1 MLSRHLEVSLRLAMT
16 LARQKS
22 HEYLTVEHL
31 LLALLEN
38 NHAATTLKAC
48 GGDISTLRAEL
59 EAYINKHTPTLDEDV
74 EQSPQPTQSF
84 DRILQRA
91 IFHVQ
96 SIGGGR
102 LVEGSDILVSMFS
115 EHDTY
120 AVYLL
125 KKQGV
130 SRLELTQYL
139 SHGQD
144 KADDGEAKSGISS
157 DSRSEKTSKDPLVDF
172 ATNLNKRAAEGKT
185 DPLIGRASE
194 IERTAQVLCRRRKN
208 NPLLVGD
215 PGVGKTSI
223 AEGLAWLIINEK
235 APKPLNGCV
244 IYSLDIGSLI
254 AGTKYRGDFE
264 KRMKSLLDALRKKPN
279 AILFIDEIHMIIGA
293 GSSMSSNM
301 DVSNL
306 IKPALANGELRCI
319 GSTTFSEYRQ
329 VFEKDHAL
337 SRRFQ
342 KIDVK
347 EPSIEDSIDIL
358 RGLKPRY
365 EEFHNVSYTDAALV
379 SAVKLSAKHVHE
391 RFLPDKAIDVIDEAG
406 AYKRLGITPE
416 IADTEAE
423 DALLTTLEEET
434 SSSKAKSFE
443 FAELSQDSDSA
454 ESGPKSMHQAA
465 DDVDDSTNDDT
476 STSDKVDVSKSDT
489 SHNSAEA
496 HKSVTVIDVEDIE
509 AIVAKLARIP
519 PKSVSND
526 DKSLLEHLDRDLKR
540 LVFGQDEAIDTLS
553 DAIKLS
559 RAGLKSPDKPIGS
572 FMFAGPT
579 GVGKTEVSRQLA
591 NLLGVELVRFDM
603 SEYMEAHTA
612 SRLIGAPPGYV
623 GFDQGGLLTEKI
635 NQFPHCVLLLDE
647 IEKAHPDVFNLLLQ
661 VMDHGTLTDN
671 NGRVS
676 SFKQVILIMTTNV
689 GADSMSRASMGF
701 THQDHSKDN
710 SEALKRVFTPEF
722 RNRLDAIIQFNPLD
736 PSIVVSVVDKFL
748 VELQAQLDDKQVML
762 EIDDE
767 VRDYLAAKGYDRLM
781 GARPMQRLIQDEI
794 KKPLASMILFGDLAD
809 GGTVHV
815 TLQTT
820 EDESEQ
826 GSSTIS
832 TDKADD
838 NQPKAM
844 DKATV
849 NNREILLTVVE
860 THGSRNGDH
869 SQSMPS

>member
-1 MLSRHLEVSLRLAMT
+1 MLSLELQSTLRLVVT
-16 LARQKS
+16 LAKQRA

-38 NHAATTLKAC
+38 ENAVEALVAC
-48 GGDISTLRAEL
+48 AVNVDQLGKDLTQ
-59 EAYINKHTPTLDEDV
+59 YIDEHTPTVDINEDY
-74 EQSPQPTQSF
+74 SPQPTRSF

-96 SIGGGR
+96 SVASSR
-102 LVEGSDILVSMFS
+102 LVEGSDLLVSMFS

-130 SRLELTQYL
+130 TRLELTQYL

-144 KADDGEAKSGISS
+144 KKVRDKLTSVETEETGEKAN
-157 DSRSEKTSKDPLVDF
+157 KDPLTEFTV
-172 ATNLNKRAAEGKT
+172 NLNQKASTGGT
-185 DPLIGRASE
+185 DPLIGRQAE
-194 IERTAQVLCRRRKN
+194 IERTAQILCRRRKN

-223 AEGLAWLIINEK
+223 AEGLAWLIVNDK
-235 APKPLNGCV
+235 APKPLSGCV
-244 IYSLDIGSLI
+244 VYSLDIGALI

-264 KRMKSLLDALRKKPN
+264 KRMKALLDALKAKPN

-306 IKPALANGELRCI
+306 IKPALASGELRCI
-319 GSTTFSEYRQ
+319 GSTTFTEYRQ

-342 KIDVK
+342 KIDVN
-347 EPSIEDSIDIL
+347 EPSIDETIDIL
-358 RGLKPRY
+358 RGLKKQY
-365 EEFHNVSYTDAALV
+365 EKFHNVSYTDQALQ
-379 SAVKLSAKHVHE
+379 SAVHLAVKHIHE

-406 AYKRLGITPE
+406 AFVRLQKQAENQVESTVDSNQSTDNVANDKLSNQPVV
-416 IADTEAE
+416 DE
-423 DALLTTLEEET
+423 DALVDDLDA
-434 SSSKAKSFE
+434 S
-443 FAELSQDSDSA
+443 
-454 ESGPKSMHQAA
+454 HAA
-465 DDVDDSTNDDT
+465 DGVVEPEAMLSEADN
-476 STSDKVDVSKSDT
+476 KVIDAAQQNGEV
-489 SHNSAEA
+489 
-496 HKSVTVIDVEDIE
+496 VIDVPQIE
-509 AIVAKLARIP
+509 YIISKIARIP
-519 PKSVSND
+519 PKSVSTD
-526 DKSLLEHLDRDLKR
+526 DKSVLQNLESNLKH
-540 LVFGQDEAIDTLS
+540 LVFGQDEAIKNLA

-559 RAGLKSPDKPIGS
+559 RAGLKPDDKPIGS

-591 NLLGVELVRFDM
+591 NLLGIELVRFDM

-661 VMDHGTLTDN
+661 VMDHGSLTDN
-671 NGRVS
+671 NGRTS

-689 GADSMSRASMGF
+689 GADSISRNSMGF
-701 THQDHSKDN
+701 TKQDHSRDN
-710 SEALKRVFTPEF
+710 SEAMKRMFTPEF

-736 PSIVVSVVDKFL
+736 QNVIVSVVDKFL
-748 VELQAQLDDKQVML
+748 VELQAQLDDKKVVL

-767 VRDYLAAKGYDRLM
+767 VRNYLAEKGYDRLM
-781 GARPMQRLIQDEI
+781 GARPMNRLIQDEI
-794 KKPLASMILFGDLAD
+794 KKPLAEQILFGDLVN
-809 GGTVHV
+809 GGTVSIRMNADKTAIELV
-815 TLQTT
+815 PI
-820 EDESEQ
+820 DEKQ
-826 GSSTIS
+826 I
-832 TDKADD
+832 D
-838 NQPKAM
+838 N
-844 DKATV
+844 V
-849 NNREILLTVVE
+849 
-860 THGSRNGDH
+860 
-869 SQSMPS
+869 

>member
-1 MLSRHLEVSLRLAMT
+1 MLSLELQSTLRLVVT
-16 LARQKS
+16 LAKQRA

-38 NHAATTLKAC
+38 ENAVEALVAC
-48 GGDISTLRAEL
+48 AVNVDQLGKDLTQ
-59 EAYINKHTPTLDEDV
+59 YIDEHTPTVDINEDY
-74 EQSPQPTQSF
+74 SPQPTRSF

-96 SIGGGR
+96 SVASSR
-102 LVEGSDILVSMFS
+102 LVEGSDLLVSMFS

-130 SRLELTQYL
+130 TRLELTQYL

-144 KADDGEAKSGISS
+144 KKVRDKLTSVETEETGEKS
-157 DSRSEKTSKDPLVDF
+157 SKDPLTEF
-172 ATNLNKRAAEGKT
+172 TINLNQKASTGGT
-185 DPLIGRASE
+185 DPLIGRQAE
-194 IERTAQVLCRRRKN
+194 IERTAQILCRRRKN

-223 AEGLAWLIINEK
+223 AEGLAWLIVNDK
-235 APKPLNGCV
+235 APKPLSGCV
-244 IYSLDIGSLI
+244 VYSLDIGALI

-264 KRMKSLLDALRKKPN
+264 KRMKALLDALKAKPN

-306 IKPALANGELRCI
+306 IKPALASGELRCI
-319 GSTTFSEYRQ
+319 GSTTFTEYRQ

-342 KIDVK
+342 KIDVN
-347 EPSIEDSIDIL
+347 EPSIDETIDIL
-358 RGLKPRY
+358 RGLKKQY
-365 EEFHNVSYTDAALV
+365 EKFHNVSYTDQALQ
-379 SAVKLSAKHVHE
+379 SAVNLAVKHIHE

-406 AYKRLGITPE
+406 AFVRLQKQAENHVESGVGNNQSVDAVANDKLSNQPVV
-416 IADTEAE
+416 DE
-423 DALLTTLEEET
+423 DALVDDLDV
-434 SSSKAKSFE
+434 S
-443 FAELSQDSDSA
+443 
-454 ESGPKSMHQAA
+454 HAA
-465 DDVDDSTNDDT
+465 DGV
-476 STSDKVDVSKSDT
+476 VEP
-489 SHNSAEA
+489 EA
-496 HKSVTVIDVEDIE
+496 MLSEADNQVIDAAQQDGEVVIDVPQIE
-509 AIVAKLARIP
+509 YIISKIARIP
-519 PKSVSND
+519 PKSVSTD
-526 DKSLLEHLDRDLKR
+526 DKSVLQNLESNLKH
-540 LVFGQDEAIDTLS
+540 LVFGQDEAIKNLA

-559 RAGLKSPDKPIGS
+559 RAGLKPDDKPIGS

-591 NLLGVELVRFDM
+591 NLLGIELVRFDM

-661 VMDHGTLTDN
+661 VMDHGSLTDN
-671 NGRVS
+671 NGRTS

-689 GADSMSRASMGF
+689 GADSISRNSMGF
-701 THQDHSKDN
+701 TKQDHSRDN
-710 SEALKRVFTPEF
+710 SEAMKRMFTPEF

-736 PSIVVSVVDKFL
+736 QNVIVSVVDKFL
-748 VELQAQLDDKQVML
+748 VELQAQLDDKKVVL

-767 VRDYLAAKGYDRLM
+767 VRNYLAEKGYDRLM
-781 GARPMQRLIQDEI
+781 GARPMNRLIQDEI
-794 KKPLASMILFGDLAD
+794 KKPLAEQILFGDLVN
-809 GGTVHV
+809 GGTVSIRMNADKTAIELV
-815 TLQTT
+815 PI
-820 EDESEQ
+820 DEKQ
-826 GSSTIS
+826 V
-832 TDKADD
+832 D
-838 NQPKAM
+838 N
-844 DKATV
+844 V
-849 NNREILLTVVE
+849 
-860 THGSRNGDH
+860 
-869 SQSMPS
+869 

>member
-38 NHAATTLKAC
+38 TNAANTLTAC
-48 GGDISTLRAEL
+48 NANVSTLRSEL
-59 EAYINKHTPTLDEDV
+59 EAYINKHTPTVDAET

-125 KKQGV
+125 KKQGI

-144 KADDGEAKSGISS
+144 KDEPSEPRASMTGERRSA
-157 DSRSEKTSKDPLVDF
+157 SEKTSKDPLVEF
-172 ATNLNKRAAEGKT
+172 ATNLNQRAAEGKT
-185 DPLIGRASE
+185 DPLIGRGPE
-194 IERTAQVLCRRRKN
+194 IERAAQVLCRRRKN
-208 NPLLVGD
+208 NPLLVGE

-223 AEGLAWLIINEK
+223 AEGLAWLIINDK

-264 KRMKSLLDALRKKPN
+264 KRMKSLLDALKKKPN

-319 GSTTFSEYRQ
+319 GSTTFTEYRQ

-347 EPSIEDSIDIL
+347 EPSVDDTIDIL

-365 EEFHNVSYTDAALV
+365 EEFHNVEYTDEALV
-379 SAVKLSAKHVHE
+379 TAVQLSAKHIHE

-406 AYKRLGITPE
+406 AYKRLGIVADLDDIDAE
-416 IADTEAE
+416 ESFIADLEQDF
-423 DALLTTLEEET
+423 DAQIDADEEG
-434 SSSKAKSFE
+434 FE
-443 FAELSQDSDSA
+443 
-454 ESGPKSMHQAA
+454 G
-465 DDVDDSTNDDT
+465 VDDDSIDETGTVNEMQDEANAAKANDRAKADG
-476 STSDKVDVSKSDT
+476 SK
-489 SHNSAEA
+489 
-496 HKSVTVIDVEDIE
+496 KSKGKRAPIKIDVADIE

-519 PKSVSND
+519 PKSVSSD
-526 DKSLLEHLDRDLKR
+526 DKSILQHLDRDLKH
-540 LVFGQDEAIDTLS
+540 LVFGQDEAIETLA

-559 RAGLKSPDKPIGS
+559 RAGLKAPDKPIGS

-623 GFDQGGLLTEKI
+623 GYDQGGLLTEKI
-635 NQFPHCVLLLDE
+635 NQHPHCVLLLDE

-671 NGRVS
+671 NGRVAI
-676 SFKQVILIMTTNV
+676 FKQVIVIMTTNV
-689 GADSMSRASMGF
+689 GADSISRSSMGF
-701 THQDHSKDN
+701 TQQDHSRDN
-710 SEALKRVFTPEF
+710 TEALKRVFTPEF

-736 PSIVVSVVDKFL
+736 TSVVVSVVDKFL
-748 VELQAQLDDKQVML
+748 VELQVQLDDKQVTL

-767 VRDYLAAKGYDRLM
+767 VRDYLADKGYDRLM

-794 KKPLASMILFGDLAD
+794 KKPLASMILFGDLVNGGVVHLTLEPEDAKDQD
-809 GGTVHV
+809 GNAVKLEKGS
-815 TLQTT
+815 
-820 EDESEQ
+820 DK
-826 GSSTIS
+826 GSSDSRI
-832 TDKADD
+832 
-838 NQPKAM
+838 
-844 DKATV
+844 
-849 NNREILLTVVE
+849 ILTVVE
-860 THGSRNGDH
+860 THEPHPDSE
-869 SQSMPS
+869 SLAS

>member
-38 NHAATTLKAC
+38 THAANTLTAC
-48 GGDISTLRAEL
+48 NANVSSLRTEL
-59 EAYINKHTPTLDEDV
+59 EAYINKHTPTVDV
-74 EQSPQPTQSF
+74 DLEQSPQPTQSF

-125 KKQGV
+125 KKQGI

-144 KADDGEAKSGISS
+144 KDEPAE
-157 DSRSEKTSKDPLVDF
+157 SRSTMTGDRRSPSEKTSKDPLVEF
-172 ATNLNKRAAEGKT
+172 ATNLNQRAAEGKT

-208 NPLLVGD
+208 NPLLVGE

-223 AEGLAWLIINEK
+223 AEGLAWLIINDK

-264 KRMKSLLDALRKKPN
+264 KRMKSLLDALKKKPN
-279 AILFIDEIHMIIGA
+279 AILFIDEVHMIIGA

-319 GSTTFSEYRQ
+319 GSTTFTEYRQ

-347 EPSIEDSIDIL
+347 EPSVADSIDIL

-365 EEFHNVSYTDAALV
+365 EEFHNVEYTDEALV
-379 SAVKLSAKHVHE
+379 SAVELSSKHIHE

-406 AYKRLGITPE
+406 AYKRLGVIPDADDIAAE
-416 IADTEAE
+416 ESFIADLEQE
-423 DALLTTLEEET
+423 MDDINYDDDSEMGIDADTDNEMSEQVALAKSNDKSKSAKQATDFDFAG
-434 SSSKAKSFE
+434 SDKAKK
-443 FAELSQDSDSA
+443 A
-454 ESGPKSMHQAA
+454 PIK
-465 DDVDDSTNDDT
+465 
-476 STSDKVDVSKSDT
+476 
-489 SHNSAEA
+489 
-496 HKSVTVIDVEDIE
+496 IDVADIE

-519 PKSVSND
+519 PKSVSTN
-526 DKSLLEHLDRDLKR
+526 DKSILEHLDRDLKH
-540 LVFGQDEAIDTLS
+540 LVFGQNEAIENLA

-559 RAGLKSPDKPIGS
+559 RAGLKAPDKPIGS

-591 NLLGVELVRFDM
+591 NLLGVELIRFDM

-635 NQFPHCVLLLDE
+635 NQHPHCVLLLDE

-671 NGRVS
+671 NGRVAI
-676 SFKQVILIMTTNV
+676 FKQVIIIMTTNV
-689 GADSMSRASMGF
+689 GADSISRSSMGF
-701 THQDHSKDN
+701 TEQDHSRDN
-710 SEALKRVFTPEF
+710 TESLKRVFTPEF
-722 RNRLDAIIQFNPLD
+722 RNRLDAIIQFNALD
-736 PSIVVSVVDKFL
+736 PSVVTSVVDKFL
-748 VELQAQLDDKQVML
+748 VELQVQLDDKQVTL

-767 VRDYLAAKGYDRLM
+767 VRDYLAHKGYDRLM

-794 KKPLASMILFGDLAD
+794 KKPLASMILFGDLVNGGVVHLTLEPEENETQDDAVKLSKTVEKGSAD
-809 GGTVHV
+809 
-815 TLQTT
+815 
-820 EDESEQ
+820 SR
-826 GSSTIS
+826 I
-832 TDKADD
+832 
-838 NQPKAM
+838 
-844 DKATV
+844 
-849 NNREILLTVVE
+849 ILTVVE
-860 THGSRNGDH
+860 THEPRSD
-869 SQSMPS
+869 SESVAS

>member
-1 MLSRHLEVSLRLAMT
+1 MLSLELQSTLRLVVT
-16 LARQKS
+16 LAKQRA

-38 NHAATTLKAC
+38 ENAVEALVAC
-48 GGDISTLRAEL
+48 AVNVDQLGKDLTQ
-59 EAYINKHTPTLDEDV
+59 YIDEHTPTVDINEDY
-74 EQSPQPTQSF
+74 SPQPTRSF

-96 SIGGGR
+96 SVASSR
-102 LVEGSDILVSMFS
+102 LVEGSDLLVSMFS

-130 SRLELTQYL
+130 TRLELTQYL

-144 KADDGEAKSGISS
+144 KKVRDKLTSVETEETGEKAN
-157 DSRSEKTSKDPLVDF
+157 KDPLTEF
-172 ATNLNKRAAEGKT
+172 TINLNQKASTGGT
-185 DPLIGRASE
+185 DPLIGRQAE
-194 IERTAQVLCRRRKN
+194 IERTAQILCRRRKN

-223 AEGLAWLIINEK
+223 AEGLAWLIVNDK
-235 APKPLNGCV
+235 APKPLSGCV
-244 IYSLDIGSLI
+244 VYSLDIGALI

-264 KRMKSLLDALRKKPN
+264 KRMKALLDALKAKPN

-306 IKPALANGELRCI
+306 IKPALASGELRCI
-319 GSTTFSEYRQ
+319 GSTTFTEYRQ

-342 KIDVK
+342 KVDVN
-347 EPSIEDSIDIL
+347 EPSIDETIDIL
-358 RGLKPRY
+358 RGLKKQY
-365 EEFHNVSYTDAALV
+365 EKFHNVSYTDQALQ
-379 SAVKLSAKHVHE
+379 SAVHLAVKHIHE

-406 AYKRLGITPE
+406 AFVRLQKQAENQVESSVDSNQSTDNVANDKLSNQPVV
-416 IADTEAE
+416 DE
-423 DALLTTLEEET
+423 DALVDDLDV
-434 SSSKAKSFE
+434 S
-443 FAELSQDSDSA
+443 
-454 ESGPKSMHQAA
+454 HAA
-465 DDVDDSTNDDT
+465 DGVVEPEAMLSEADN
-476 STSDKVDVSKSDT
+476 KVIDAAQQNGEV
-489 SHNSAEA
+489 
-496 HKSVTVIDVEDIE
+496 VIDVPQIE
-509 AIVAKLARIP
+509 YIISKIARIP
-519 PKSVSND
+519 PKSVSTD
-526 DKSLLEHLDRDLKR
+526 DKSVLQNLESNLKH
-540 LVFGQDEAIDTLS
+540 LVFGQDEAIKNLA

-559 RAGLKSPDKPIGS
+559 RAGLKPDDKPIGS

-591 NLLGVELVRFDM
+591 NLLGIELVRFDM

-661 VMDHGTLTDN
+661 VMDHGSLTDN
-671 NGRVS
+671 NGRTS

-689 GADSMSRASMGF
+689 GADSISRNSMGF
-701 THQDHSKDN
+701 TKQDHSRDN
-710 SEALKRVFTPEF
+710 SEAMKRMFTPEF

-736 PSIVVSVVDKFL
+736 QNVIVSVVDKFL
-748 VELQAQLDDKQVML
+748 VELQAQLDDKKVVL

-767 VRDYLAAKGYDRLM
+767 VRNYLAEKGYDRLM
-781 GARPMQRLIQDEI
+781 GARPMNRLIQDEI
-794 KKPLASMILFGDLAD
+794 KKPLAEQILFGDLVN
-809 GGTVHV
+809 GGTVSIRMNADKTAIELV
-815 TLQTT
+815 PI
-820 EDESEQ
+820 DEKQ
-826 GSSTIS
+826 V
-832 TDKADD
+832 D
-838 NQPKAM
+838 N
-844 DKATV
+844 V
-849 NNREILLTVVE
+849 
-860 THGSRNGDH
+860 
-869 SQSMPS
+869 

>member
-1 MLSRHLEVSLRLAMT
+1 MLSLELQSTLRLVVT
-16 LARQKS
+16 LAKQRA

-38 NHAATTLKAC
+38 ENAVEALVAC
-48 GGDISTLRAEL
+48 AVNVDQLGKDLTQ
-59 EAYINKHTPTLDEDV
+59 YIDEHTPTVDINEDY
-74 EQSPQPTQSF
+74 SPQPTRSF

-96 SIGGGR
+96 SVASSR
-102 LVEGSDILVSMFS
+102 LVEGSDLLVSMFS

-130 SRLELTQYL
+130 TRLELTQYL

-144 KADDGEAKSGISS
+144 KKVRDKLTSVETEETGEKAN
-157 DSRSEKTSKDPLVDF
+157 KDPLTEF
-172 ATNLNKRAAEGKT
+172 TINLNQKASTGGT
-185 DPLIGRASE
+185 DPLIGRQAE
-194 IERTAQVLCRRRKN
+194 IERTAQILCRRRKN

-223 AEGLAWLIINEK
+223 AEGLAWLIVNDK
-235 APKPLNGCV
+235 APKPLSGCV
-244 IYSLDIGSLI
+244 VYSLDIGALI

-264 KRMKSLLDALRKKPN
+264 KRMKALLDALKAKPN

-306 IKPALANGELRCI
+306 IKPALASGELRCI
-319 GSTTFSEYRQ
+319 GSTTFTEYRQ

-342 KIDVK
+342 KIDVN
-347 EPSIEDSIDIL
+347 EPSIDETIDIL
-358 RGLKPRY
+358 RGLKKQY
-365 EEFHNVSYTDAALV
+365 EKFHNVSYTDQALQ
-379 SAVKLSAKHVHE
+379 SAVNLAVKHIHE

-406 AYKRLGITPE
+406 AFVRLQKQAENQVESGVDSNQST
-416 IADTEAE
+416 DTVANDKLSNQPVVDE
-423 DALLTTLEEET
+423 DALVDDLDV
-434 SSSKAKSFE
+434 S
-443 FAELSQDSDSA
+443 
-454 ESGPKSMHQAA
+454 HAA
-465 DDVDDSTNDDT
+465 DGV
-476 STSDKVDVSKSDT
+476 VEP
-489 SHNSAEA
+489 EA
-496 HKSVTVIDVEDIE
+496 MLSEADNQVIDAAQQDGEVVIDVPQIE
-509 AIVAKLARIP
+509 YIISKIARIP
-519 PKSVSND
+519 PKSVSTD
-526 DKSLLEHLDRDLKR
+526 DKSVLQNLESNLKH
-540 LVFGQDEAIDTLS
+540 LVFGQDEAIKNLA

-559 RAGLKSPDKPIGS
+559 RAGLKPDDKPIGS

-591 NLLGVELVRFDM
+591 NLLGIELVRFDM

-661 VMDHGTLTDN
+661 VMDHGSLTDN
-671 NGRVS
+671 NGRTS

-689 GADSMSRASMGF
+689 GADSISRNSMGF
-701 THQDHSKDN
+701 TKQDHSRDN
-710 SEALKRVFTPEF
+710 SEAMKRMFTPEF

-736 PSIVVSVVDKFL
+736 QNVIVSVVDKFL
-748 VELQAQLDDKQVML
+748 VELQAQLDDKKVVL

-767 VRDYLAAKGYDRLM
+767 VRNYLAEKGYDRLM
-781 GARPMQRLIQDEI
+781 GARPMNRLIQDEI
-794 KKPLASMILFGDLAD
+794 KKPLAEQILFGDLVN
-809 GGTVHV
+809 GGTVSIRMNADKTAIELV
-815 TLQTT
+815 PI
-820 EDESEQ
+820 DEKQ
-826 GSSTIS
+826 V
-832 TDKADD
+832 D
-838 NQPKAM
+838 N
-844 DKATV
+844 V
-849 NNREILLTVVE
+849 
-860 THGSRNGDH
+860 
-869 SQSMPS
+869 

>member
-1 MLSRHLEVSLRLAMT
+1 MLSLELQSTLRLVVT
-16 LARQKS
+16 LAKQRA

-38 NHAATTLKAC
+38 ENAVEALVAC
-48 GGDISTLRAEL
+48 AVNVDQLGKDLTQ
-59 EAYINKHTPTLDEDV
+59 YIDEHTPTVDINEDY
-74 EQSPQPTQSF
+74 SPQPTRSF

-96 SIGGGR
+96 SVASSR
-102 LVEGSDILVSMFS
+102 LVEGSDLLVSMFS

-130 SRLELTQYL
+130 TRLELTQYL

-144 KADDGEAKSGISS
+144 KKVRDKLTSVETEETGEKAN
-157 DSRSEKTSKDPLVDF
+157 KDPLTEF
-172 ATNLNKRAAEGKT
+172 TINLNQKASTGGT
-185 DPLIGRASE
+185 DPLIGRQAE
-194 IERTAQVLCRRRKN
+194 IERTAQILCRRRKN

-223 AEGLAWLIINEK
+223 AEGLAWLIVNDK
-235 APKPLNGCV
+235 APKPLSGCV
-244 IYSLDIGSLI
+244 VYSLDIGALI

-264 KRMKSLLDALRKKPN
+264 KRMKALLDALKAKPN

-306 IKPALANGELRCI
+306 IKPALASGELRCI
-319 GSTTFSEYRQ
+319 GSTTFTEYRQ

-342 KIDVK
+342 KVDVN
-347 EPSIEDSIDIL
+347 EPSIDETIDIL
-358 RGLKPRY
+358 RGLKKQY
-365 EEFHNVSYTDAALV
+365 EKFHNVSYTDQALQ
-379 SAVKLSAKHVHE
+379 SAVHLAVKHIHE

-406 AYKRLGITPE
+406 AFVRLQKQAENQVESSVDSNQSVDAVANDKLSNQPVV
-416 IADTEAE
+416 DE
-423 DALLTTLEEET
+423 DALVDDLDA
-434 SSSKAKSFE
+434 S
-443 FAELSQDSDSA
+443 
-454 ESGPKSMHQAA
+454 HAA
-465 DDVDDSTNDDT
+465 DGVVEPEAMLSEADN
-476 STSDKVDVSKSDT
+476 KVIDAAQQDGEV
-489 SHNSAEA
+489 
-496 HKSVTVIDVEDIE
+496 VIDVPQIE
-509 AIVAKLARIP
+509 YIISKIARIP
-519 PKSVSND
+519 PKSVSTD
-526 DKSLLEHLDRDLKR
+526 DKSVLQNLESNLKH
-540 LVFGQDEAIDTLS
+540 LVFGQDEAIKNLA

-559 RAGLKSPDKPIGS
+559 RAGLKPDDKPIGS

-591 NLLGVELVRFDM
+591 NLLGIELVRFDM

-661 VMDHGTLTDN
+661 VMDHGSLTDN
-671 NGRVS
+671 NGRTS

-689 GADSMSRASMGF
+689 GADSISRNSMGF
-701 THQDHSKDN
+701 TKQDHSRDN
-710 SEALKRVFTPEF
+710 SEAMKRMFTPEF

-736 PSIVVSVVDKFL
+736 QNVIVSVVDKFL
-748 VELQAQLDDKQVML
+748 VELQAQLDDKKVVL

-767 VRDYLAAKGYDRLM
+767 VRNYLAEKGYDRLM
-781 GARPMQRLIQDEI
+781 GARPMNRLIQDEI
-794 KKPLASMILFGDLAD
+794 KKPLAEQILFGDLVN
-809 GGTVHV
+809 GGTVSIRMNADKTAIELV
-815 TLQTT
+815 PI
-820 EDESEQ
+820 DEKQ
-826 GSSTIS
+826 V
-832 TDKADD
+832 D
-838 NQPKAM
+838 N
-844 DKATV
+844 V
-849 NNREILLTVVE
+849 
-860 THGSRNGDH
+860 
-869 SQSMPS
+869 

>member
-1 MLSRHLEVSLRLAMT
+1 MLSLELQSTLRLVVT
-16 LARQKS
+16 LAKQRA

-38 NHAATTLKAC
+38 ENAVEALVAC
-48 GGDISTLRAEL
+48 AVNVDQLGKDLTQ
-59 EAYINKHTPTLDEDV
+59 YIDEHTPTVDINEDY
-74 EQSPQPTQSF
+74 SPQPTRSF

-96 SIGGGR
+96 SVASSR
-102 LVEGSDILVSMFS
+102 LVEGSDLLVSMFS

-130 SRLELTQYL
+130 TRLELTQYL

-144 KADDGEAKSGISS
+144 KKVRDKLTSVETEETGEKA
-157 DSRSEKTSKDPLVDF
+157 SKDPLTEF
-172 ATNLNKRAAEGKT
+172 TINLNQKASTGGT
-185 DPLIGRASE
+185 DPLIGRQAE
-194 IERTAQVLCRRRKN
+194 IERTAQILCRRRKN

-223 AEGLAWLIINEK
+223 AEGLAWLIVNDK
-235 APKPLNGCV
+235 APKPLSGCV
-244 IYSLDIGSLI
+244 VYSLDIGALI

-264 KRMKSLLDALRKKPN
+264 KRMKALLDALKAKPN

-306 IKPALANGELRCI
+306 IKPALASGELRCI
-319 GSTTFSEYRQ
+319 GSTTFTEYRQ

-342 KIDVK
+342 KVDVN
-347 EPSIEDSIDIL
+347 EPSIDETIDIL
-358 RGLKPRY
+358 RGLKKQY
-365 EEFHNVSYTDAALV
+365 EKFHNVSYTDQALQ
-379 SAVKLSAKHVHE
+379 SAVHLAVKHIHE

-406 AYKRLGITPE
+406 AFVRLQKQAENQVESSVDSNQSVDAVANDKLSNQPVV
-416 IADTEAE
+416 DE
-423 DALLTTLEEET
+423 DALVDDLDA
-434 SSSKAKSFE
+434 S
-443 FAELSQDSDSA
+443 
-454 ESGPKSMHQAA
+454 HAA
-465 DDVDDSTNDDT
+465 DGVVEPEAMLSEADN
-476 STSDKVDVSKSDT
+476 KVIDAAQQDGEV
-489 SHNSAEA
+489 
-496 HKSVTVIDVEDIE
+496 VIDVPQIE
-509 AIVAKLARIP
+509 YIISKIARIP
-519 PKSVSND
+519 PKSVSTD
-526 DKSLLEHLDRDLKR
+526 DKSVLQNLESNLKH
-540 LVFGQDEAIDTLS
+540 LVFGQDEAIKNLA

-559 RAGLKSPDKPIGS
+559 RAGLKPDDKPIGS

-591 NLLGVELVRFDM
+591 NLLGIELVRFDM

-661 VMDHGTLTDN
+661 VMDHGSLTDN
-671 NGRVS
+671 NGRTS

-689 GADSMSRASMGF
+689 GADSISRNSMGF
-701 THQDHSKDN
+701 TKQDHSRDN
-710 SEALKRVFTPEF
+710 SEAMKRMFTPEF

-736 PSIVVSVVDKFL
+736 QNVIVSVVDKFL
-748 VELQAQLDDKQVML
+748 VELQAQLDDKKVVL

-767 VRDYLAAKGYDRLM
+767 VRNYLAEKGYDRLM
-781 GARPMQRLIQDEI
+781 GARPMNRLIQDEI
-794 KKPLASMILFGDLAD
+794 KKPLAEQILFGDLVN
-809 GGTVHV
+809 GGTVSIRMNADKTAIELV
-815 TLQTT
+815 PI
-820 EDESEQ
+820 DEKQ
-826 GSSTIS
+826 I
-832 TDKADD
+832 D
-838 NQPKAM
+838 N
-844 DKATV
+844 V
-849 NNREILLTVVE
+849 
-860 THGSRNGDH
+860 
-869 SQSMPS
+869 

>member
-38 NHAATTLKAC
+38 TNAANTLTAC
-48 GGDISTLRAEL
+48 NANVSTLRSEL
-59 EAYINKHTPTLDEDV
+59 EAYINKHTPTVDPDT

-125 KKQGV
+125 KKQGI

-144 KADDGEAKSGISS
+144 KDEPSEPRASMTGERRSA
-157 DSRSEKTSKDPLVDF
+157 SEKTSKDPLVEF
-172 ATNLNKRAAEGKT
+172 ATNLNQRAAEGKT
-185 DPLIGRASE
+185 DPLIGRGPE
-194 IERTAQVLCRRRKN
+194 IERAAQVLCRRRKN
-208 NPLLVGD
+208 NPLLVGE

-223 AEGLAWLIINEK
+223 AEGLAWLIINDK

-264 KRMKSLLDALRKKPN
+264 KRMKSLLDALKKKPN

-319 GSTTFSEYRQ
+319 GSTTFTEYRQ

-347 EPSIEDSIDIL
+347 EPSVDDTIDIL
-358 RGLKPRY
+358 RGLKTRY
-365 EEFHNVSYTDAALV
+365 EEFHNVEYTDEALV
-379 SAVKLSAKHVHE
+379 TAVQLSAKHIHE

-406 AYKRLGITPE
+406 AYKRLGIV
-416 IADTEAE
+416 ADLDDIDAEESFISDLEQDFDAQIDADEEGLDADNDDIDDKDTFNEMQDEAKVAKAN
-423 DALLTTLEEET
+423 DRAKADG
-434 SSSKAKSFE
+434 SKKSKAKR
-443 FAELSQDSDSA
+443 A
-454 ESGPKSMHQAA
+454 PIK
-465 DDVDDSTNDDT
+465 
-476 STSDKVDVSKSDT
+476 
-489 SHNSAEA
+489 
-496 HKSVTVIDVEDIE
+496 IDVADIE

-519 PKSVSND
+519 PKSVSSD
-526 DKSLLEHLDRDLKR
+526 DKSILQHLDRDLKH
-540 LVFGQDEAIDTLS
+540 LVFGQDEAIATLA

-559 RAGLKSPDKPIGS
+559 RAGLKAPDKPIGS

-635 NQFPHCVLLLDE
+635 NQHPHCVLLFDE

-671 NGRVS
+671 NGRVAI
-676 SFKQVILIMTTNV
+676 FKQVIVIMTTNV
-689 GADSMSRASMGF
+689 GADSISRSSMGF
-701 THQDHSKDN
+701 TQQDHSRDN
-710 SEALKRVFTPEF
+710 TESLKRVFTPEF

-736 PSIVVSVVDKFL
+736 TSVVVSVVDKFL
-748 VELQAQLDDKQVML
+748 VELQVQLDDKQVTL

-767 VRDYLAAKGYDRLM
+767 VRDYLADKGYDRLM

-794 KKPLASMILFGDLAD
+794 KKPLASMILFGDLVNGGVVHLTLEPEDTKDQDGDSVKLEKGSDKGSAD
-809 GGTVHV
+809 
-815 TLQTT
+815 
-820 EDESEQ
+820 SR
-826 GSSTIS
+826 I
-832 TDKADD
+832 
-838 NQPKAM
+838 
-844 DKATV
+844 
-849 NNREILLTVVE
+849 ILTVVE
-860 THGSRNGDH
+860 THEPHPDSE
-869 SQSMPS
+869 SVAS

>member
-1 MLSRHLEVSLRLAMT
+1 MLSLELQSTLRLVVT
-16 LARQKS
+16 LAKQRA

-38 NHAATTLKAC
+38 ENAVEALVAC
-48 GGDISTLRAEL
+48 AVNVDQLGKDLTQ
-59 EAYINKHTPTLDEDV
+59 YIDEHTPTVDINEDY
-74 EQSPQPTQSF
+74 SPQPTRSF

-91 IFHVQ
+91 IFHMQ
-96 SIGGGR
+96 SVASSR
-102 LVEGSDILVSMFS
+102 LVEGSDLLVSMFS

-130 SRLELTQYL
+130 TRLELTQYL

-144 KADDGEAKSGISS
+144 KKVRDKLTSVETEETGEKAN
-157 DSRSEKTSKDPLVDF
+157 KDPLTEF
-172 ATNLNKRAAEGKT
+172 TINLNQKASTGGT
-185 DPLIGRASE
+185 DPLIGRQAE
-194 IERTAQVLCRRRKN
+194 IERTAQILCRRRKN

-223 AEGLAWLIINEK
+223 AEGLAWLIVNDK
-235 APKPLNGCV
+235 APKPLSGCV
-244 IYSLDIGSLI
+244 VYSLDIGALI

-264 KRMKSLLDALRKKPN
+264 KRMKALLDALKAKPN

-306 IKPALANGELRCI
+306 IKPALASGELRCI
-319 GSTTFSEYRQ
+319 GSTTFTEYRQ

-342 KIDVK
+342 KVDVN
-347 EPSIEDSIDIL
+347 EPSIDETIDIL
-358 RGLKPRY
+358 RGLKKQY
-365 EEFHNVSYTDAALV
+365 EKFHNVSYTDQALQ
-379 SAVKLSAKHVHE
+379 SAVHLAVKHIHE

-406 AYKRLGITPE
+406 AFVRLQKQAENQLESGVDSNQSIDAVANDKLSNQPVV
-416 IADTEAE
+416 DE
-423 DALLTTLEEET
+423 DALVDDLDV
-434 SSSKAKSFE
+434 S
-443 FAELSQDSDSA
+443 
-454 ESGPKSMHQAA
+454 HAA
-465 DDVDDSTNDDT
+465 DGVVEPEAMLSEADN
-476 STSDKVDVSKSDT
+476 KVIDAAQQDGEV
-489 SHNSAEA
+489 
-496 HKSVTVIDVEDIE
+496 VIDVPQIE
-509 AIVAKLARIP
+509 YIISKIARIP
-519 PKSVSND
+519 PKSVSTD
-526 DKSLLEHLDRDLKR
+526 DKSVLQNLESNLKH
-540 LVFGQDEAIDTLS
+540 LVFGQDEAIKNLA

-559 RAGLKSPDKPIGS
+559 RAGLKPDDKPIGS

-591 NLLGVELVRFDM
+591 NLLGIELVRFDM

-661 VMDHGTLTDN
+661 VMDHGALTDN
-671 NGRVS
+671 NGRTS

-689 GADSMSRASMGF
+689 GADSISRNSMGF
-701 THQDHSKDN
+701 TKQDHSRDN
-710 SEALKRVFTPEF
+710 SEAMKRMFTPEF

-736 PSIVVSVVDKFL
+736 QNVIVSVVDKFL
-748 VELQAQLDDKQVML
+748 VELQAQLDDKKVVL

-767 VRDYLAAKGYDRLM
+767 VRNYLAEKGYDRLM
-781 GARPMQRLIQDEI
+781 GARPMNRLIQDEI
-794 KKPLASMILFGDLAD
+794 KKPLAEQILFGDLVN
-809 GGTVHV
+809 GGTVSIRMNADKTAIELV
-815 TLQTT
+815 PI
-820 EDESEQ
+820 DEKQ
-826 GSSTIS
+826 V
-832 TDKADD
+832 D
-838 NQPKAM
+838 N
-844 DKATV
+844 V
-849 NNREILLTVVE
+849 
-860 THGSRNGDH
+860 
-869 SQSMPS
+869 

>member
-38 NHAATTLKAC
+38 THAANTLTAC
-48 GGDISTLRAEL
+48 NANVSALRTEL
-59 EAYINKHTPTLDEDV
+59 EAYINKHTPTVDPDT

-125 KKQGV
+125 KKQGI

-144 KADDGEAKSGISS
+144 KDEPSEPRASMTGERRSS
-157 DSRSEKTSKDPLVDF
+157 ASEKTSKDPLVEF
-172 ATNLNKRAAEGKT
+172 ATNLNQRAAEGKT
-185 DPLIGRASE
+185 DPLIGRGPE
-194 IERTAQVLCRRRKN
+194 IERAAQVLCRRRKN
-208 NPLLVGD
+208 NPLLVGE

-223 AEGLAWLIINEK
+223 AEGLAWLIINDK

-264 KRMKSLLDALRKKPN
+264 KRMKSLLDALKKKPN

-319 GSTTFSEYRQ
+319 GSTTFTEYRQ

-347 EPSIEDSIDIL
+347 EPSVDDTIDIL

-365 EEFHNVSYTDAALV
+365 EEFHNVVYTDEALV
-379 SAVKLSAKHVHE
+379 TAVQLSAKHIHE

-406 AYKRLGITPE
+406 AYKRLGVVADADDIE
-416 IADTEAE
+416 AEEIFIADIEQEFDAQIEVDIDGLDSDTYSDNEMQEEA
-423 DALLTTLEEET
+423 DIAKANDLAK
-434 SSSKAKSFE
+434 SSVNKKAKGKR
-443 FAELSQDSDSA
+443 A
-454 ESGPKSMHQAA
+454 PIK
-465 DDVDDSTNDDT
+465 
-476 STSDKVDVSKSDT
+476 
-489 SHNSAEA
+489 
-496 HKSVTVIDVEDIE
+496 IDVADIE

-519 PKSVSND
+519 PKSVSSD
-526 DKSLLEHLDRDLKR
+526 DKSILQHLDRDLKH
-540 LVFGQDEAIDTLS
+540 LVFGQDEAIATLA

-559 RAGLKSPDKPIGS
+559 RAGLKAPDKPIGS

-623 GFDQGGLLTEKI
+623 GYDQGGLLTEKI
-635 NQFPHCVLLLDE
+635 NQHPHCVLLFDE

-671 NGRVS
+671 NGRVAI
-676 SFKQVILIMTTNV
+676 FKQVIVIMTTNV
-689 GADSMSRASMGF
+689 GAESISRSSMGF
-701 THQDHSKDN
+701 TQQDHSRDN
-710 SEALKRVFTPEF
+710 TESLKRVFTPEF

-736 PSIVVSVVDKFL
+736 TSVVVSVVDKFL
-748 VELQAQLDDKQVML
+748 VELQVQLDDKQVTL

-794 KKPLASMILFGDLAD
+794 KKPLANMILFGDLVNGGVVHLTLEPEALDGDTVKLDKSSDKGSAD
-809 GGTVHV
+809 
-815 TLQTT
+815 
-820 EDESEQ
+820 SR
-826 GSSTIS
+826 I
-832 TDKADD
+832 
-838 NQPKAM
+838 
-844 DKATV
+844 
-849 NNREILLTVVE
+849 ILTVVE
-860 THGSRNGDH
+860 THEPRPDSE
-869 SQSMPS
+869 SLAS

>member
-38 NHAATTLKAC
+38 THAANTLTAC
-48 GGDISTLRAEL
+48 NANVSSLRTEL
-59 EAYINKHTPTLDEDV
+59 EAYINKHTPTVDV
-74 EQSPQPTQSF
+74 NLEQSPQPTQSF

-125 KKQGV
+125 KKQGI

-144 KADDGEAKSGISS
+144 KDEPAE
-157 DSRSEKTSKDPLVDF
+157 SRTMTGDRRSASEKTSKDPLVEF
-172 ATNLNKRAAEGKT
+172 ATNLNQRAAEGKT
-185 DPLIGRASE
+185 DPLIGRAPE

-208 NPLLVGD
+208 NPLLVGE

-223 AEGLAWLIINEK
+223 AEGLAWLIINDK

-264 KRMKSLLDALRKKPN
+264 KRMKSLLDALKKKPN

-319 GSTTFSEYRQ
+319 GSTTFTEYRQ

-347 EPSIEDSIDIL
+347 EPSVADSIDIL

-365 EEFHNVSYTDAALV
+365 EEFHNVEYTDEALV
-379 SAVKLSAKHVHE
+379 SAVELSSKHIHE

-406 AYKRLGITPE
+406 AYKRLGVIPDAE
-416 IADTEAE
+416 DIQAEESFIADLEQDMDDSDYDAE
-423 DALLTTLEEET
+423 MAIGDDADTDNEMSEQAAL
-434 SSSKAKSFE
+434 AKSNDKSKTAKQATDFDY
-443 FAELSQDSDSA
+443 AGSDNA
-454 ESGPKSMHQAA
+454 KKAPIK
-465 DDVDDSTNDDT
+465 
-476 STSDKVDVSKSDT
+476 
-489 SHNSAEA
+489 
-496 HKSVTVIDVEDIE
+496 IDVADIE

-519 PKSVSND
+519 PKSVSTD
-526 DKSLLEHLDRDLKR
+526 DKSILEHLDRDLKH
-540 LVFGQDEAIDTLS
+540 LVFGQNEAIENLA

-559 RAGLKSPDKPIGS
+559 RAGLKAPDKPIGS

-623 GFDQGGLLTEKI
+623 GYDQGGLLTEKI
-635 NQFPHCVLLLDE
+635 NQHPHCVLLLDE

-671 NGRVS
+671 NGRVAI
-676 SFKQVILIMTTNV
+676 FKQVIIIMTTNV
-689 GADSMSRASMGF
+689 GADSISRSSMGF
-701 THQDHSKDN
+701 TEQDHSRDN
-710 SEALKRVFTPEF
+710 TEALKRVFTPEF
-722 RNRLDAIIQFNPLD
+722 RNRLDAIIQFNALD
-736 PSIVVSVVDKFL
+736 PSVVTSVVDKFL
-748 VELQAQLDDKQVML
+748 VELQVQLDDKQVTL

-767 VRDYLAAKGYDRLM
+767 VRDYLADKGYDRLM

-794 KKPLASMILFGDLAD
+794 KKPLASMILFGDLVNGGVVHLTLEPKEEAQDAD
-809 GGTVHV
+809 TVK
-815 TLQTT
+815 LDKSN
-820 EDESEQ
+820 EKSSEK
-826 GSSTIS
+826 GSSDSRI
-832 TDKADD
+832 
-838 NQPKAM
+838 
-844 DKATV
+844 
-849 NNREILLTVVE
+849 ILTVVE
-860 THGSRNGDH
+860 THEPRSD
-869 SQSMPS
+869 SESVAS

>member
-1 MLSRHLEVSLRLAMT
+1 MLSLELQSTLRLVVT
-16 LARQKS
+16 LAKQRA

-38 NHAATTLKAC
+38 ENAVEALVAC
-48 GGDISTLRAEL
+48 AVNVDQLGKDLTQ
-59 EAYINKHTPTLDEDV
+59 YIDEHTPTVDINEDY
-74 EQSPQPTQSF
+74 SPQPTRSF

-96 SIGGGR
+96 SVASSR
-102 LVEGSDILVSMFS
+102 LVEGSDLLVSMFS

-130 SRLELTQYL
+130 TRLELTQYL

-144 KADDGEAKSGISS
+144 KKVRDKLTSVETEETGEKAN
-157 DSRSEKTSKDPLVDF
+157 KDPLTEF
-172 ATNLNKRAAEGKT
+172 TINLNQKASTGGT
-185 DPLIGRASE
+185 DPLIGRQAE
-194 IERTAQVLCRRRKN
+194 IERTAQILCRRRKN

-223 AEGLAWLIINEK
+223 AEGLAWLIVNDK
-235 APKPLNGCV
+235 APKPLSGCV
-244 IYSLDIGSLI
+244 VYSLDIGALI

-264 KRMKSLLDALRKKPN
+264 KRMKALLDALKAKPN

-306 IKPALANGELRCI
+306 IKPALASGELRCI
-319 GSTTFSEYRQ
+319 GSTTFTEYRQ

-342 KIDVK
+342 KIDVN
-347 EPSIEDSIDIL
+347 EPSIDETIDIL
-358 RGLKPRY
+358 RGLKKQY
-365 EEFHNVSYTDAALV
+365 EKFHNVSYTDQALQ
-379 SAVKLSAKHVHE
+379 SAVHLAVKHIHE

-406 AYKRLGITPE
+406 AFVRLQKQAENQVESSVDSNQST
-416 IADTEAE
+416 DTVANDKLSNQPVVDE
-423 DALLTTLEEET
+423 DALVDDLDV
-434 SSSKAKSFE
+434 S
-443 FAELSQDSDSA
+443 
-454 ESGPKSMHQAA
+454 HAA
-465 DDVDDSTNDDT
+465 DGVVEPEAMLSEADN
-476 STSDKVDVSKSDT
+476 KVIDAAQQGGQV
-489 SHNSAEA
+489 
-496 HKSVTVIDVEDIE
+496 VIDVPQIE
-509 AIVAKLARIP
+509 YIISKIARIP
-519 PKSVSND
+519 PKSVSTD
-526 DKSLLEHLDRDLKR
+526 DKSVLQNLESNLKH
-540 LVFGQDEAIDTLS
+540 LVFGQDEAIKNLA

-559 RAGLKSPDKPIGS
+559 RAGLKPDDKPIGS

-591 NLLGVELVRFDM
+591 NLLGIELVRFDM

-661 VMDHGTLTDN
+661 VMDHGSLTDN
-671 NGRVS
+671 NGRTS

-689 GADSMSRASMGF
+689 GADSISRNSMGF
-701 THQDHSKDN
+701 TKQDHSRDN
-710 SEALKRVFTPEF
+710 SEAMKRMFTPEF

-736 PSIVVSVVDKFL
+736 QNVIVSVVDKFL
-748 VELQAQLDDKQVML
+748 VELQAQLDDKKVVL
-762 EIDDE
+762 EIDDA
-767 VRDYLAAKGYDRLM
+767 VRNYLAEKGYDRLM
-781 GARPMQRLIQDEI
+781 GARPMNRLIQDEI
-794 KKPLASMILFGDLAD
+794 KKPLAEQILFGDLVN
-809 GGTVHV
+809 GGTVSIRMNADKTAIELV
-815 TLQTT
+815 PI
-820 EDESEQ
+820 DEKQ
-826 GSSTIS
+826 V
-832 TDKADD
+832 D
-838 NQPKAM
+838 N
-844 DKATV
+844 V
-849 NNREILLTVVE
+849 
-860 THGSRNGDH
+860 
-869 SQSMPS
+869 

>member
-38 NHAATTLKAC
+38 THAANTLTAC
-48 GGDISTLRAEL
+48 NANVSTLRSEL
-59 EAYINKHTPTLDEDV
+59 EAYINKHTPTVDAET

-125 KKQGV
+125 KKQGI

-144 KADDGEAKSGISS
+144 KEEPLEPRPSMTGERRSA
-157 DSRSEKTSKDPLVDF
+157 SEKTSKDPLVEF
-172 ATNLNKRAAEGKT
+172 ATNLNQRAAEGKT
-185 DPLIGRASE
+185 DPLIGRTAE
-194 IERTAQVLCRRRKN
+194 IERAAQVLCRRRKN
-208 NPLLVGD
+208 NPLLVGE

-223 AEGLAWLIINEK
+223 AEGLAWLIINDK

-264 KRMKSLLDALRKKPN
+264 KRMKSLLDALKKKPN

-306 IKPALANGELRCI
+306 IKPALANGELRCV
-319 GSTTFSEYRQ
+319 GSTTFTEYRQ

-347 EPSIEDSIDIL
+347 EPSVADSIEIL

-365 EEFHNVSYTDAALV
+365 EEFHNVEYTDQALIT
-379 SAVKLSAKHVHE
+379 AVELSAKHIHE
-391 RFLPDKAIDVIDEAG
+391 RFLPDKAIDVIDDAG
-406 AYKRLGITPE
+406 AYKRLGIIPDADDISAE
-416 IADTEAE
+416 ESFIADIEQDFDKQIDDIDLENDSEDLDNEMQDEANLAKE
-423 DALLTTLEEET
+423 NDRSKTTAHK
-434 SSSKAKSFE
+434 KAKVKR
-443 FAELSQDSDSA
+443 A
-454 ESGPKSMHQAA
+454 PIK
-465 DDVDDSTNDDT
+465 
-476 STSDKVDVSKSDT
+476 
-489 SHNSAEA
+489 
-496 HKSVTVIDVEDIE
+496 IDVADIE
-509 AIVAKLARIP
+509 AIVSKLARIP
-519 PKSVSND
+519 PKSVSSD
-526 DKSLLEHLDRDLKR
+526 DKSILEHLDRDLNR
-540 LVFGQDEAIDTLS
+540 LVFGQEEAIATLS

-559 RAGLKSPDKPIGS
+559 RAGLKAPDKPIGS

-623 GFDQGGLLTEKI
+623 GYDQGGLLTEKI
-635 NQFPHCVLLLDE
+635 NQHPHCVLLLDE

-671 NGRVS
+671 NGRVAI
-676 SFKQVILIMTTNV
+676 FKQVIVIMTTNV
-689 GADSMSRASMGF
+689 GADSISRSSMGF
-701 THQDHSKDN
+701 TQQDHSRDN
-710 SEALKRVFTPEF
+710 TESLKRVFTPEF

-736 PSIVVSVVDKFL
+736 ASVVISVVDKFL
-748 VELQAQLDDKQVML
+748 VELQAQLDDKKVTL

-767 VRDYLAAKGYDRLM
+767 VRDYLAEKGYDRLM

-794 KKPLASMILFGDLAD
+794 KKPLAGMILFGDLVNGGVVHLTLEAEANAEQDTNQVKVTKSKGMASDKGSAD
-809 GGTVHV
+809 
-815 TLQTT
+815 
-820 EDESEQ
+820 SR
-826 GSSTIS
+826 I
-832 TDKADD
+832 
-838 NQPKAM
+838 
-844 DKATV
+844 
-849 NNREILLTVVE
+849 ILTVVE
-860 THGSRNGDH
+860 THEPHPDSE
-869 SQSMPS
+869 SVAS

>member
-1 MLSRHLEVSLRLAMT
+1 MLSLELQSTLRLVVT
-16 LARQKS
+16 LAKQRA

-38 NHAATTLKAC
+38 ENAVEALVAC
-48 GGDISTLRAEL
+48 AVNVDQLGKDLTQ
-59 EAYINKHTPTLDEDV
+59 YIDEHTPTVDINEDY
-74 EQSPQPTQSF
+74 SPQPTRSF

-96 SIGGGR
+96 SVASSR
-102 LVEGSDILVSMFS
+102 LVEGSDLLVSMFS

-130 SRLELTQYL
+130 TRLELTQYL

-144 KADDGEAKSGISS
+144 KKVRDKLTSVETEETGEKAN
-157 DSRSEKTSKDPLVDF
+157 KDPLTEFTV
-172 ATNLNKRAAEGKT
+172 NLNQKASTGGT
-185 DPLIGRASE
+185 DPLIGRQAE
-194 IERTAQVLCRRRKN
+194 IERTAQILCRRRKN

-223 AEGLAWLIINEK
+223 AEGLAWLIVNDK
-235 APKPLNGCV
+235 APKPLSGCV
-244 IYSLDIGSLI
+244 VYSLDIGALI

-264 KRMKSLLDALRKKPN
+264 KRMKALLDALKAKPN

-306 IKPALANGELRCI
+306 IKPALASGELRCI
-319 GSTTFSEYRQ
+319 GSTTFTEYRQ

-342 KIDVK
+342 KVDVN
-347 EPSIEDSIDIL
+347 EPSIDETIDIL
-358 RGLKPRY
+358 RGLKKQY
-365 EEFHNVSYTDAALV
+365 EKFHNVSYTDQALQ
-379 SAVKLSAKHVHE
+379 SAVHLAVKHIHE

-406 AYKRLGITPE
+406 AFVRLQKQAENQVESGVDSNQST
-416 IADTEAE
+416 DTVANDKLSNQPVLDE
-423 DALLTTLEEET
+423 DALVDDLDV
-434 SSSKAKSFE
+434 S
-443 FAELSQDSDSA
+443 
-454 ESGPKSMHQAA
+454 HAA
-465 DDVDDSTNDDT
+465 DGVVEPEAMLSEADN
-476 STSDKVDVSKSDT
+476 KVIDAAQQDGEV
-489 SHNSAEA
+489 
-496 HKSVTVIDVEDIE
+496 VIDVPQIE
-509 AIVAKLARIP
+509 YIISKIARIP
-519 PKSVSND
+519 PKSVSTD
-526 DKSLLEHLDRDLKR
+526 DKSVLQNLESNLKH
-540 LVFGQDEAIDTLS
+540 LVFGQDEAIKNLA

-559 RAGLKSPDKPIGS
+559 RAGLKPDDKPIGS

-591 NLLGVELVRFDM
+591 NLLGIELVRFDM

-661 VMDHGTLTDN
+661 VMDHGSLTDN
-671 NGRVS
+671 NGRTS

-689 GADSMSRASMGF
+689 GADSISRNSMGF
-701 THQDHSKDN
+701 TKQDHSRDN
-710 SEALKRVFTPEF
+710 SEAMKRMFTPEF

-736 PSIVVSVVDKFL
+736 QNVIVSVVDKFL
-748 VELQAQLDDKQVML
+748 VELQAQLDDKKVVL
-762 EIDDE
+762 EIDDA
-767 VRDYLAAKGYDRLM
+767 VRNYLAEKGYDRLM
-781 GARPMQRLIQDEI
+781 GARPMNRLIQDEI
-794 KKPLASMILFGDLAD
+794 KKPLAEQILFGDLVN
-809 GGTVHV
+809 GGTVSIRMNADKTAIELV
-815 TLQTT
+815 PI
-820 EDESEQ
+820 DEKQ
-826 GSSTIS
+826 V
-832 TDKADD
+832 D
-838 NQPKAM
+838 N
-844 DKATV
+844 V
-849 NNREILLTVVE
+849 
-860 THGSRNGDH
+860 
-869 SQSMPS
+869 

>member
-1 MLSRHLEVSLRLAMT
+1 MLSLELQSTLRLVVT
-16 LARQKS
+16 LAKQRA

-38 NHAATTLKAC
+38 ENAVEALVAC
-48 GGDISTLRAEL
+48 AVNVDQLGKDLTQ
-59 EAYINKHTPTLDEDV
+59 YIDEHTPTVDINEDY
-74 EQSPQPTQSF
+74 SPQPTRSF

-96 SIGGGR
+96 SVASSR
-102 LVEGSDILVSMFS
+102 LVEGSDLLVSMFS

-130 SRLELTQYL
+130 TRLELTQYL

-144 KADDGEAKSGISS
+144 KKVRDKLTSVETEETGEKAN
-157 DSRSEKTSKDPLVDF
+157 KDPLTEF
-172 ATNLNKRAAEGKT
+172 TINLNQKASTGGT
-185 DPLIGRASE
+185 DPLIGRQAE
-194 IERTAQVLCRRRKN
+194 IERTAQILCRRRKN

-223 AEGLAWLIINEK
+223 AEGLAWLIVNDK
-235 APKPLNGCV
+235 APKPLSGCV
-244 IYSLDIGSLI
+244 VYSLDIGALI

-264 KRMKSLLDALRKKPN
+264 KRMKALLDALKAKPN

-306 IKPALANGELRCI
+306 IKPALASGEPRCI
-319 GSTTFSEYRQ
+319 GSTTFTEYRQ

-342 KIDVK
+342 KVDVN
-347 EPSIEDSIDIL
+347 EPSIDETIDIL
-358 RGLKPRY
+358 RGLKKQY
-365 EEFHNVSYTDAALV
+365 EKFHNVSYTDQALQ
-379 SAVKLSAKHVHE
+379 SAVHLAVKHIHE

-406 AYKRLGITPE
+406 AFVRLQKQAENQVESTVDSNQSTDNVANDKLSNQPVV
-416 IADTEAE
+416 DE
-423 DALLTTLEEET
+423 DALVDDLDA
-434 SSSKAKSFE
+434 S
-443 FAELSQDSDSA
+443 
-454 ESGPKSMHQAA
+454 HAA
-465 DDVDDSTNDDT
+465 DGVVEPEAMLSEADN
-476 STSDKVDVSKSDT
+476 KVI
-489 SHNSAEA
+489 EA
-496 HKSVTVIDVEDIE
+496 AQQDGEVVIDVPQIE
-509 AIVAKLARIP
+509 YIISKIARIP
-519 PKSVSND
+519 PKSVSTD
-526 DKSLLEHLDRDLKR
+526 DKSVLQNLESNLKH
-540 LVFGQDEAIDTLS
+540 LVFGQDEAIKNLA

-559 RAGLKSPDKPIGS
+559 RAGLKPDDKPIGS

-591 NLLGVELVRFDM
+591 NLLGIELVRFDM

-661 VMDHGTLTDN
+661 VMDHGSLTDN
-671 NGRVS
+671 NGRTS

-689 GADSMSRASMGF
+689 GADSISRNSMGF
-701 THQDHSKDN
+701 TKQDHSRDN
-710 SEALKRVFTPEF
+710 SEAMKRMFTPEF

-736 PSIVVSVVDKFL
+736 QNVIVSVVDKFL
-748 VELQAQLDDKQVML
+748 VELQAQLDDKKVVL

-767 VRDYLAAKGYDRLM
+767 VRNYLAEKGYDRLM
-781 GARPMQRLIQDEI
+781 GARPMNRLIQDEI
-794 KKPLASMILFGDLAD
+794 KKPLAEQILFGDLVN
-809 GGTVHV
+809 GGTVSIRMNADKTAIELV
-815 TLQTT
+815 PI
-820 EDESEQ
+820 DEKQ
-826 GSSTIS
+826 V
-832 TDKADD
+832 D
-838 NQPKAM
+838 N
-844 DKATV
+844 V
-849 NNREILLTVVE
+849 
-860 THGSRNGDH
+860 
-869 SQSMPS
+869 

>member
-1 MLSRHLEVSLRLAMT
+1 MLSLELQSTLRLVVT
-16 LARQKS
+16 LAKQRA

-38 NHAATTLKAC
+38 ENAVEALVAC
-48 GGDISTLRAEL
+48 AVNVDQLGKDLTQ
-59 EAYINKHTPTLDEDV
+59 YIDEHTPTVDINEDY
-74 EQSPQPTQSF
+74 SPQPTRSF

-96 SIGGGR
+96 SVASSR
-102 LVEGSDILVSMFS
+102 LVEGSDLLVSMFS

-130 SRLELTQYL
+130 TRLELTQYL

-144 KADDGEAKSGISS
+144 KKVRDKLTSVETEETGEKS
-157 DSRSEKTSKDPLVDF
+157 SKDPLTEF
-172 ATNLNKRAAEGKT
+172 TINLNQKASTGGT
-185 DPLIGRASE
+185 DPLIGRQAE
-194 IERTAQVLCRRRKN
+194 IERTAQILCRRRKN

-223 AEGLAWLIINEK
+223 AEGLAWLIVNDK
-235 APKPLNGCV
+235 APKPLSGCV
-244 IYSLDIGSLI
+244 VYSLDIGALI

-264 KRMKSLLDALRKKPN
+264 KRMKALLDALKAKPN

-306 IKPALANGELRCI
+306 IKPALASGELRCI
-319 GSTTFSEYRQ
+319 GSTTFTEYRQ

-342 KIDVK
+342 KIDVN
-347 EPSIEDSIDIL
+347 EPSIDETIDIL
-358 RGLKPRY
+358 RGLKKQY
-365 EEFHNVSYTDAALV
+365 EKFHNVSYTDQALQ
-379 SAVKLSAKHVHE
+379 SAVNLAVKHIHE

-406 AYKRLGITPE
+406 AFVRLQKQAENHVESGVDSNQST
-416 IADTEAE
+416 DTVANDKLSNQPVVDE
-423 DALLTTLEEET
+423 DALVDDLDV
-434 SSSKAKSFE
+434 S
-443 FAELSQDSDSA
+443 
-454 ESGPKSMHQAA
+454 HAA
-465 DDVDDSTNDDT
+465 DGV
-476 STSDKVDVSKSDT
+476 VEP
-489 SHNSAEA
+489 EA
-496 HKSVTVIDVEDIE
+496 MLSEADNKIIDAAQQDGEVVIDVPQIE
-509 AIVAKLARIP
+509 YIISKIARIP
-519 PKSVSND
+519 PKSVSTD
-526 DKSLLEHLDRDLKR
+526 DKSVLQNLESNLKH
-540 LVFGQDEAIDTLS
+540 LVFGQDEAIKNLA

-559 RAGLKSPDKPIGS
+559 RAGLKPDDKPIGS

-591 NLLGVELVRFDM
+591 NLLGIELVRFDM

-661 VMDHGTLTDN
+661 VMDHGALTDN
-671 NGRVS
+671 NGRTS

-689 GADSMSRASMGF
+689 GADSISRNSMGF
-701 THQDHSKDN
+701 TKQDHSRDN
-710 SEALKRVFTPEF
+710 SEAMKRMFTPEF

-736 PSIVVSVVDKFL
+736 QNVIVSVVDKFL
-748 VELQAQLDDKQVML
+748 VELQAQLDDKKVVL

-767 VRDYLAAKGYDRLM
+767 VRNYLAEKGYDRLM
-781 GARPMQRLIQDEI
+781 GARPMNRLIQDEI
-794 KKPLASMILFGDLAD
+794 KKPLAEQILFGDLVN
-809 GGTVHV
+809 GGTVSIRMNADKTAIELV
-815 TLQTT
+815 PI
-820 EDESEQ
+820 DEKQ
-826 GSSTIS
+826 I
-832 TDKADD
+832 D
-838 NQPKAM
+838 N
-844 DKATV
+844 V
-849 NNREILLTVVE
+849 
-860 THGSRNGDH
+860 
-869 SQSMPS
+869 

>member
-1 MLSRHLEVSLRLAMT
+1 MLSLELQSTLRLVVT
-16 LARQKS
+16 LAKQRA

-38 NHAATTLKAC
+38 ENAVEALVAC
-48 GGDISTLRAEL
+48 AVNVDQLGKDLTQ
-59 EAYINKHTPTLDEDV
+59 YIDEHTPTVDINEDY
-74 EQSPQPTQSF
+74 SPQPTRSF

-96 SIGGGR
+96 SVASSR
-102 LVEGSDILVSMFS
+102 LVEGSDLLVSMFS

-130 SRLELTQYL
+130 TRLELTQYL

-144 KADDGEAKSGISS
+144 KKVRDKLTSVETEETGEKSN
-157 DSRSEKTSKDPLVDF
+157 KDPLTEF
-172 ATNLNKRAAEGKT
+172 TINLNQKASTGGT
-185 DPLIGRASE
+185 DPLIGRQAE
-194 IERTAQVLCRRRKN
+194 IERTAQILCRRRKN

-223 AEGLAWLIINEK
+223 AEGLAWLIVNDK
-235 APKPLNGCV
+235 APKPLSGCV
-244 IYSLDIGSLI
+244 VYSLDIGALI

-264 KRMKSLLDALRKKPN
+264 KRMKALLDALKAKPN

-306 IKPALANGELRCI
+306 IKPALASGELRCI
-319 GSTTFSEYRQ
+319 GSTTFTEYRQ

-342 KIDVK
+342 KVDVN
-347 EPSIEDSIDIL
+347 EPSIDETIDIL
-358 RGLKPRY
+358 RGLKKQY
-365 EEFHNVSYTDAALV
+365 EKFHNVSYTDQALQ
-379 SAVKLSAKHVHE
+379 SAVNLAVKHIHE

-406 AYKRLGITPE
+406 AFVRLQKQAENHVESGVDSNQST
-416 IADTEAE
+416 DTVANDKLSNQPVVDE
-423 DALLTTLEEET
+423 DALVDDLDV
-434 SSSKAKSFE
+434 S
-443 FAELSQDSDSA
+443 
-454 ESGPKSMHQAA
+454 HAA
-465 DDVDDSTNDDT
+465 DGV
-476 STSDKVDVSKSDT
+476 VEP
-489 SHNSAEA
+489 EA
-496 HKSVTVIDVEDIE
+496 MLSEADNQVIDAAQQDGEVVIDVPQIE
-509 AIVAKLARIP
+509 YIISKIARIP
-519 PKSVSND
+519 PKSVSTD
-526 DKSLLEHLDRDLKR
+526 DKSVLQNLESNLKH
-540 LVFGQDEAIDTLS
+540 LVFGQDEAIKNLA

-559 RAGLKSPDKPIGS
+559 RAGLKPDDKPIGS

-591 NLLGVELVRFDM
+591 NLLGIELVRFDM

-661 VMDHGTLTDN
+661 VMDHGALTDN
-671 NGRVS
+671 NGRTS

-689 GADSMSRASMGF
+689 GADSISRNSMGF
-701 THQDHSKDN
+701 TKQDHSRDN
-710 SEALKRVFTPEF
+710 SEAMKRMFTPEF

-736 PSIVVSVVDKFL
+736 QNVIVSVVDKFL
-748 VELQAQLDDKQVML
+748 VELQAQLDDKKVVL

-767 VRDYLAAKGYDRLM
+767 VRNYLAEKGYDRLM
-781 GARPMQRLIQDEI
+781 GARPMNRLIQDEI
-794 KKPLASMILFGDLAD
+794 KKPLAEQILFGDLVN
-809 GGTVHV
+809 GGTVSIRMNADKTAIELV
-815 TLQTT
+815 PI
-820 EDESEQ
+820 DEKQ
-826 GSSTIS
+826 V
-832 TDKADD
+832 D
-838 NQPKAM
+838 N
-844 DKATV
+844 V
-849 NNREILLTVVE
+849 
-860 THGSRNGDH
+860 
-869 SQSMPS
+869 

>member
-38 NHAATTLKAC
+38 TNAANTLTAC
-48 GGDISTLRAEL
+48 NANVSTLRSEL
-59 EAYINKHTPTLDEDV
+59 EAYINKHTPTVDPDT

-125 KKQGV
+125 KKQGI

-144 KADDGEAKSGISS
+144 KDEPSEPRASMTGERRSA
-157 DSRSEKTSKDPLVDF
+157 SEKTSKDPLVEF
-172 ATNLNKRAAEGKT
+172 ATNLNQRAAEGKT
-185 DPLIGRASE
+185 DPLIGRGPE
-194 IERTAQVLCRRRKN
+194 IERAAQVLCRRRKN
-208 NPLLVGD
+208 NPLLVGE

-223 AEGLAWLIINEK
+223 AEGLAWLIINDK

-264 KRMKSLLDALRKKPN
+264 KRMKSLLDALKKKPN

-319 GSTTFSEYRQ
+319 GSTTFTEYRQ

-347 EPSIEDSIDIL
+347 EPSVDDTIDIL
-358 RGLKPRY
+358 RGLKTRY
-365 EEFHNVSYTDAALV
+365 EEFHNVEYTDEALV
-379 SAVKLSAKHVHE
+379 TAVQLSAKHIHE

-406 AYKRLGITPE
+406 AYKRLGIVADLDDIDAE
-416 IADTEAE
+416 ESFIADLEQDFDAQIDADEEGLDADNDNINDRDTFNEMQDEAKVAKAN
-423 DALLTTLEEET
+423 DRAKADG
-434 SSSKAKSFE
+434 SKKSKAKR
-443 FAELSQDSDSA
+443 A
-454 ESGPKSMHQAA
+454 PMK
-465 DDVDDSTNDDT
+465 
-476 STSDKVDVSKSDT
+476 
-489 SHNSAEA
+489 
-496 HKSVTVIDVEDIE
+496 IDVADIE

-519 PKSVSND
+519 PKSVSSD
-526 DKSLLEHLDRDLKR
+526 DKSILQHLDRDLKH
-540 LVFGQDEAIDTLS
+540 LVFGQDEAIATLA

-559 RAGLKSPDKPIGS
+559 RAGLKAPDKPIGS

-635 NQFPHCVLLLDE
+635 NQHPHCVLLFDE

-671 NGRVS
+671 NGRVAI
-676 SFKQVILIMTTNV
+676 FKQVIVIMTTNV
-689 GADSMSRASMGF
+689 GADSISRSSMGF
-701 THQDHSKDN
+701 TQQDHSRDN
-710 SEALKRVFTPEF
+710 TESLKRVFTPEF

-736 PSIVVSVVDKFL
+736 TSVVVSVVDKFL
-748 VELQAQLDDKQVML
+748 VELQVQLDDKQVTL

-767 VRDYLAAKGYDRLM
+767 VRDYLADKGYDRLM

-794 KKPLASMILFGDLAD
+794 KKPLAGMILFGDLVNGGVVHLTLEPEDAKGKDGDSVKLEKGSDKGSAD
-809 GGTVHV
+809 
-815 TLQTT
+815 
-820 EDESEQ
+820 SR
-826 GSSTIS
+826 I
-832 TDKADD
+832 
-838 NQPKAM
+838 
-844 DKATV
+844 
-849 NNREILLTVVE
+849 ILTVVE
-860 THGSRNGDH
+860 THEPHPDSE
-869 SQSMPS
+869 SLAS

>member
-38 NHAATTLKAC
+38 THAANTLTAC
-48 GGDISTLRAEL
+48 NANVSTLRTEL
-59 EAYINKHTPTLDEDV
+59 EAYINKHTPTVDADT

-125 KKQGV
+125 KKQGI

-144 KADDGEAKSGISS
+144 KDEPSEPRASMTGERRSA
-157 DSRSEKTSKDPLVDF
+157 SEKTSKDPLVEF
-172 ATNLNKRAAEGKT
+172 ATNLNQRAAEGKT
-185 DPLIGRASE
+185 DPLIGRGPE
-194 IERTAQVLCRRRKN
+194 IERAAQVLCRRRKN
-208 NPLLVGD
+208 NPLLVGE

-223 AEGLAWLIINEK
+223 AEGLAWLIINDK

-264 KRMKSLLDALRKKPN
+264 KRMKSLLDALKKKPN

-319 GSTTFSEYRQ
+319 GSTTFTEYRQ

-347 EPSIEDSIDIL
+347 EPSVDDTIDIL

-365 EEFHNVSYTDAALV
+365 EEFHNVEYTDEALV
-379 SAVKLSAKHVHE
+379 TAVQLSAKHIHE

-406 AYKRLGITPE
+406 AYKRLGVIPDADDIDAE
-416 IADTEAE
+416 ESFIADIEQDFDAQIDADVEGLDGDTYSDSEMQNEAE
-423 DALLTTLEEET
+423 TAKVNDR
-434 SSSKAKSFE
+434 AKSFSE
-443 FAELSQDSDSA
+443 
-454 ESGPKSMHQAA
+454 
-465 DDVDDSTNDDT
+465 
-476 STSDKVDVSKSDT
+476 SKS
-489 SHNSAEA
+489 AKA
-496 HKSVTVIDVEDIE
+496 KKKPPMKIDVADIE

-519 PKSVSND
+519 PKSVSSD
-526 DKSLLEHLDRDLKR
+526 DKSILQHLDRDLKH
-540 LVFGQDEAIDTLS
+540 LVFGQDEAIETLA

-559 RAGLKSPDKPIGS
+559 RAGLKAPDKPIGS

-623 GFDQGGLLTEKI
+623 GYDQGGLLTEKI
-635 NQFPHCVLLLDE
+635 NQHPHCVLLLDE

-671 NGRVS
+671 NGRVAI
-676 SFKQVILIMTTNV
+676 FKQVIVIMTTNV
-689 GADSMSRASMGF
+689 GADSISRSSMGF
-701 THQDHSKDN
+701 TQQDHSRDN
-710 SEALKRVFTPEF
+710 TESLKRVFTPEF

-736 PSIVVSVVDKFL
+736 TSVVVSVVDKFL
-748 VELQAQLDDKQVML
+748 VELQVQLDDKQVTL

-767 VRDYLAAKGYDRLM
+767 VRDYLAHKGYDRLM

-794 KKPLASMILFGDLAD
+794 KKSLASMILFGDLVNGGVVHLTLEPEANDEQD
-809 GGTVHV
+809 GDSVKLDKYSGKT
-815 TLQTT
+815 
-820 EDESEQ
+820 DYK
-826 GSSTIS
+826 S
-832 TDKADD
+832 TDKGSADS
-838 NQPKAM
+838 
-844 DKATV
+844 
-849 NNREILLTVVE
+849 RIILTVVE
-860 THGSRNGDH
+860 THEPHPDSE
-869 SQSMPS
+869 SLAS

>member
-1 MLSRHLEVSLRLAMT
+1 MLSLELQSTLRLVVT
-16 LARQKS
+16 LAKQRA

-38 NHAATTLKAC
+38 ENAVEALVAC
-48 GGDISTLRAEL
+48 AVNVDQLGKDLTQ
-59 EAYINKHTPTLDEDV
+59 YIDEHTPTVDINEDY
-74 EQSPQPTQSF
+74 SPQPTRSF

-96 SIGGGR
+96 SVASSR
-102 LVEGSDILVSMFS
+102 LVEGSDLLVSMFS

-130 SRLELTQYL
+130 TRLELTQYL

-144 KADDGEAKSGISS
+144 KKVRDKLTSVETEETGEKAN
-157 DSRSEKTSKDPLVDF
+157 KDPLTEF
-172 ATNLNKRAAEGKT
+172 TINLNQKASTGGT
-185 DPLIGRASE
+185 DPLIGRQAE
-194 IERTAQVLCRRRKN
+194 IERTAQILCRRRKN

-223 AEGLAWLIINEK
+223 AEGLAWLIVNDK
-235 APKPLNGCV
+235 APKPLSGCV
-244 IYSLDIGSLI
+244 VYSLDIGALI

-264 KRMKSLLDALRKKPN
+264 KRMKALLDALKAKPN

-306 IKPALANGELRCI
+306 IKPALASGELRCI
-319 GSTTFSEYRQ
+319 GSTTFAEYRQ

-342 KIDVK
+342 KVDVN
-347 EPSIEDSIDIL
+347 EPSIDETIDIL
-358 RGLKPRY
+358 RGLKKQY
-365 EEFHNVSYTDAALV
+365 EKFHNVSYTDQALQ
-379 SAVKLSAKHVHE
+379 SAVHLAVKHIHE

-406 AYKRLGITPE
+406 AFVRLQKQAENQVESSVGSNQST
-416 IADTEAE
+416 DTVANDKLSNQPVVDE
-423 DALLTTLEEET
+423 DALVDDLDV
-434 SSSKAKSFE
+434 S
-443 FAELSQDSDSA
+443 
-454 ESGPKSMHQAA
+454 HAA
-465 DDVDDSTNDDT
+465 DGVVEPEAMLSEADN
-476 STSDKVDVSKSDT
+476 KVIDAAQQDGEV
-489 SHNSAEA
+489 
-496 HKSVTVIDVEDIE
+496 VIDVPQIE
-509 AIVAKLARIP
+509 YIISKIARIP
-519 PKSVSND
+519 PKSVSTD
-526 DKSLLEHLDRDLKR
+526 DKSVLQNLESNLKH
-540 LVFGQDEAIDTLS
+540 LVFGQDEAIKNLA

-559 RAGLKSPDKPIGS
+559 RAGLKPDDKPIGS

-591 NLLGVELVRFDM
+591 NLLGIELVRFDM

-661 VMDHGTLTDN
+661 VMDHGSLTDN
-671 NGRVS
+671 NGRTS

-689 GADSMSRASMGF
+689 GADSISRNSMGF
-701 THQDHSKDN
+701 TKQDHSRDN
-710 SEALKRVFTPEF
+710 SEAMKRMFTPEF

-736 PSIVVSVVDKFL
+736 QNVIVSVVDKFL
-748 VELQAQLDDKQVML
+748 VELQAQLDDKKVVL

-767 VRDYLAAKGYDRLM
+767 VRNYLAEKGYDRLM
-781 GARPMQRLIQDEI
+781 GARPMNRLIQDEI
-794 KKPLASMILFGDLAD
+794 KKPLAEQILFGDLVN
-809 GGTVHV
+809 GGTVSIRMNADKTAIELV
-815 TLQTT
+815 PI
-820 EDESEQ
+820 DEKQ
-826 GSSTIS
+826 I
-832 TDKADD
+832 D
-838 NQPKAM
+838 N
-844 DKATV
+844 V
-849 NNREILLTVVE
+849 
-860 THGSRNGDH
+860 
-869 SQSMPS
+869 

>member
-1 MLSRHLEVSLRLAMT
+1 MLSLELQSTLRLVVT
-16 LARQKS
+16 LAKQRA

-38 NHAATTLKAC
+38 ENAVEALVAC
-48 GGDISTLRAEL
+48 AVNVDQLGKDLTQ
-59 EAYINKHTPTLDEDV
+59 YIDEHTPTVDINEDY
-74 EQSPQPTQSF
+74 SPQPTRSF

-96 SIGGGR
+96 SVASSR
-102 LVEGSDILVSMFS
+102 LVEGSDLLVSMFS

-130 SRLELTQYL
+130 TRLELTQYL

-144 KADDGEAKSGISS
+144 KKVRDKLTSVETEETGEKS
-157 DSRSEKTSKDPLVDF
+157 SKDPLTEF
-172 ATNLNKRAAEGKT
+172 TINLNQKASTGGT
-185 DPLIGRASE
+185 DPLIGRQAE
-194 IERTAQVLCRRRKN
+194 IERTAQILCRRRKN

-223 AEGLAWLIINEK
+223 AEGLAWLIVNDK
-235 APKPLNGCV
+235 APKPLSGCV
-244 IYSLDIGSLI
+244 VYSLDIGALI

-264 KRMKSLLDALRKKPN
+264 KRMKALLDALKAKPN

-306 IKPALANGELRCI
+306 IKPALASGELRCI
-319 GSTTFSEYRQ
+319 GSTTFTEYRQ

-342 KIDVK
+342 KIDVN
-347 EPSIEDSIDIL
+347 EPSIDETIDIL
-358 RGLKPRY
+358 RGLKKQY
-365 EEFHNVSYTDAALV
+365 EKFHNVSYTDQALQ
-379 SAVKLSAKHVHE
+379 SAVNLAVKHIHE

-406 AYKRLGITPE
+406 AFVRLQKQAENHVESGVDSNQST
-416 IADTEAE
+416 DTVANDKLSNQPVVDE
-423 DALLTTLEEET
+423 DALVDDLDV
-434 SSSKAKSFE
+434 S
-443 FAELSQDSDSA
+443 
-454 ESGPKSMHQAA
+454 HAA
-465 DDVDDSTNDDT
+465 DGV
-476 STSDKVDVSKSDT
+476 VEP
-489 SHNSAEA
+489 EA
-496 HKSVTVIDVEDIE
+496 MLSEADNQVIDAAQQDGEVVIDVPQIE
-509 AIVAKLARIP
+509 YIISKIARIP
-519 PKSVSND
+519 PKSVSTD
-526 DKSLLEHLDRDLKR
+526 DKSVLQNLESNLKH
-540 LVFGQDEAIDTLS
+540 LVFGQDEAIKNLA

-559 RAGLKSPDKPIGS
+559 RAGLKPDDKPIGS

-591 NLLGVELVRFDM
+591 NLLGIELVRFDM

-661 VMDHGTLTDN
+661 VMDHGSLTDN
-671 NGRVS
+671 NGRTS

-689 GADSMSRASMGF
+689 GADSISRNSMGF
-701 THQDHSKDN
+701 TKQDHSRDN
-710 SEALKRVFTPEF
+710 SEAMKRMFTPEF

-736 PSIVVSVVDKFL
+736 QNVIVSVVDKFL
-748 VELQAQLDDKQVML
+748 VELQAQLDDKKVVL

-767 VRDYLAAKGYDRLM
+767 VRNYLAEKGYDRLM
-781 GARPMQRLIQDEI
+781 GARPMNRLIQDEI
-794 KKPLASMILFGDLAD
+794 KKPLAEQILFGDLVN
-809 GGTVHV
+809 GGTVSIRMNADKTAIELV
-815 TLQTT
+815 PI
-820 EDESEQ
+820 DEKQ
-826 GSSTIS
+826 V
-832 TDKADD
+832 D
-838 NQPKAM
+838 N
-844 DKATV
+844 V
-849 NNREILLTVVE
+849 
-860 THGSRNGDH
+860 
-869 SQSMPS
+869 

>member
-38 NHAATTLKAC
+38 THAANTLTAC
-48 GGDISTLRAEL
+48 NANVSTLRTEL
-59 EAYINKHTPTLDEDV
+59 EAYINKHTPTVDADT

-125 KKQGV
+125 KKQGI

-144 KADDGEAKSGISS
+144 KDEPSEPRASMTGERRSA
-157 DSRSEKTSKDPLVDF
+157 SEKTSKDPLVEF
-172 ATNLNKRAAEGKT
+172 ATNLNQRAAEGKT
-185 DPLIGRASE
+185 DPLIGRGPE
-194 IERTAQVLCRRRKN
+194 IERAAQVLCRRRKN
-208 NPLLVGD
+208 NPLLVGE

-223 AEGLAWLIINEK
+223 AEGLAWLIINDK

-264 KRMKSLLDALRKKPN
+264 KRMKSLLDALKKKPN

-319 GSTTFSEYRQ
+319 GSTTFTEYRQ

-347 EPSIEDSIDIL
+347 EPSVDDTIDIL

-365 EEFHNVSYTDAALV
+365 EEFHNVEYTDEALV
-379 SAVKLSAKHVHE
+379 TAVQLSAKHIHE

-406 AYKRLGITPE
+406 AYKRLGVIPDADDIDAE
-416 IADTEAE
+416 ESFIADIEQDFDAQIDADVEGLDGDTYSDSEMQDEAE
-423 DALLTTLEEET
+423 TAKANDR
-434 SSSKAKSFE
+434 AKSF
-443 FAELSQDSDSA
+443 S
-454 ESGPKSMHQAA
+454 ESKIAKAKKKPPMK
-465 DDVDDSTNDDT
+465 
-476 STSDKVDVSKSDT
+476 
-489 SHNSAEA
+489 
-496 HKSVTVIDVEDIE
+496 IDVADIE

-519 PKSVSND
+519 PKSVSSD
-526 DKSLLEHLDRDLKR
+526 DKSILQHLDRDLKH
-540 LVFGQDEAIDTLS
+540 LVFGQDEAIETLA

-559 RAGLKSPDKPIGS
+559 RAGLKAPDKPIGS

-623 GFDQGGLLTEKI
+623 GYDQGGLLTEKI
-635 NQFPHCVLLLDE
+635 NQHPHCVLLLDE

-671 NGRVS
+671 NGRVAI
-676 SFKQVILIMTTNV
+676 FKQVIVIMTTNV
-689 GADSMSRASMGF
+689 GADSISRSSMGF
-701 THQDHSKDN
+701 TQQDHSRDN
-710 SEALKRVFTPEF
+710 TESLKRVFTPEF

-736 PSIVVSVVDKFL
+736 TSVVVSVVDKFL
-748 VELQAQLDDKQVML
+748 VELQVQLDDKQVTL

-767 VRDYLAAKGYDRLM
+767 VRDYLANKGYDRLM

-794 KKPLASMILFGDLAD
+794 KKSLASMILFGDLVNGGVVHLTLEPEANDEQD
-809 GGTVHV
+809 GDSVKLDKYSGKT
-815 TLQTT
+815 
-820 EDESEQ
+820 DYK
-826 GSSTIS
+826 S
-832 TDKADD
+832 TDKGSADS
-838 NQPKAM
+838 
-844 DKATV
+844 
-849 NNREILLTVVE
+849 RIILTVVE
-860 THGSRNGDH
+860 THEPHPDSE
-869 SQSMPS
+869 SLAS

>member
-38 NHAATTLKAC
+38 THAANTLTAC
-48 GGDISTLRAEL
+48 NANVSALRTEL
-59 EAYINKHTPTLDEDV
+59 EAYINKHTPTVDADT

-125 KKQGV
+125 KKQGI

-144 KADDGEAKSGISS
+144 KDEPSEPRASMTGERRGA
-157 DSRSEKTSKDPLVDF
+157 SEKTSKDPLVEF
-172 ATNLNKRAAEGKT
+172 ATNLNQRAAEGKT

-194 IERTAQVLCRRRKN
+194 IERAAQVLCRRRKN
-208 NPLLVGD
+208 NPLLVGE

-244 IYSLDIGSLI
+244 IYSLDIGALI

-264 KRMKSLLDALRKKPN
+264 KRMKSLLDALKKKPN

-319 GSTTFSEYRQ
+319 GSTTFTEYRQ

-347 EPSIEDSIDIL
+347 EPSVDDTIDIL

-365 EEFHNVSYTDAALV
+365 EEFHNVEYSDEALV
-379 SAVKLSAKHVHE
+379 TAVQLSAKHIHE

-406 AYKRLGITPE
+406 AYKRLGVVPDADAVAAE
-416 IADTEAE
+416 ESFIAD
-423 DALLTTLEEET
+423 LE
-434 SSSKAKSFE
+434 
-443 FAELSQDSDSA
+443 QDFDTPVA
-454 ESGPKSMHQAA
+454 AA
-465 DDVDDSTNDDT
+465 DDVDTDYS
-476 STSDKVDVSKSDT
+476 SEMQ
-489 SHNSAEA
+489 AEA
-496 HKSVTVIDVEDIE
+496 NTAKADDQAYANEKSHEDSQATKVKKAPMKIDVADIE
-509 AIVAKLARIP
+509 AIIAKLARIP
-519 PKSVSND
+519 PKSVSSD
-526 DKSLLEHLDRDLKR
+526 DKSILEHLDRDLKH
-540 LVFGQDEAIDTLS
+540 LVFGQDEAITTLA

-559 RAGLKSPDKPIGS
+559 RAGLKAPDKPIGS

-623 GFDQGGLLTEKI
+623 GYDQGGLLTEKI
-635 NQFPHCVLLLDE
+635 NQHPHCVLLLDE
-647 IEKAHPDVFNLLLQ
+647 IENAHPDVFNLLLQ

-671 NGRVS
+671 NGRVAV
-676 SFKQVILIMTTNV
+676 FKQVIIIMTTNV
-689 GADSMSRASMGF
+689 GAESISRSSMGF
-701 THQDHSKDN
+701 TQQDHSRDN
-710 SEALKRVFTPEF
+710 TEALKRVFTPEF

-736 PSIVVSVVDKFL
+736 TSVVVSVVDKFL
-748 VELQAQLDDKQVML
+748 VELQVQLDDKQVTL
-762 EIDDE
+762 EIDDD
-767 VRDYLAAKGYDRLM
+767 VRDYLADKGYDRLM

-794 KKPLASMILFGDLAD
+794 KKPLASMILFGDLVNGGVVHLTLAPEAQDETDENAVALEKDQSANKGSAD
-809 GGTVHV
+809 SRIV
-815 TLQTT
+815 
-820 EDESEQ
+820 
-826 GSSTIS
+826 
-832 TDKADD
+832 
-838 NQPKAM
+838 
-844 DKATV
+844 
-849 NNREILLTVVE
+849 LTVVE
-860 THGSRNGDH
+860 THEPHPDSE
-869 SQSMPS
+869 SLAS

>member
-1 MLSRHLEVSLRLAMT
+1 MLSLELQSTLRLVVT
-16 LARQKS
+16 LAKQRA

-38 NHAATTLKAC
+38 ENAVEALVACAANVDQLGKDLTQ
-48 GGDISTLRAEL
+48 
-59 EAYINKHTPTLDEDV
+59 YIDEHTPTVDINEDY
-74 EQSPQPTQSF
+74 SPQPTRSF

-96 SIGGGR
+96 SVASSR
-102 LVEGSDILVSMFS
+102 LVEGSDLLVSMFS

-130 SRLELTQYL
+130 TRLELTQYL

-144 KADDGEAKSGISS
+144 KKVRDKLTSVETEEAGEKAN
-157 DSRSEKTSKDPLVDF
+157 KDPLTEF
-172 ATNLNKRAAEGKT
+172 TINLNQKASTGGT
-185 DPLIGRASE
+185 DPLIGRQAE
-194 IERTAQVLCRRRKN
+194 IERTAQILCRRRKN

-223 AEGLAWLIINEK
+223 AEGLAWLIVNDK
-235 APKPLNGCV
+235 APKPLSGCV
-244 IYSLDIGSLI
+244 VYSLDIGALI

-264 KRMKSLLDALRKKPN
+264 KRMKALLDALKAKPN

-306 IKPALANGELRCI
+306 IKPALASGELRCI
-319 GSTTFSEYRQ
+319 GSTTFTEYRQ

-342 KIDVK
+342 KVDVN
-347 EPSIEDSIDIL
+347 EPSIDETIDIL
-358 RGLKPRY
+358 RGLKKQY
-365 EEFHNVSYTDAALV
+365 EKFHNVSYTDQALQ
-379 SAVKLSAKHVHE
+379 SAVHLAVKHIHE

-406 AYKRLGITPE
+406 AFVRLQKQAENQVESTVDSNQSTDNVANDKLSNQPVV
-416 IADTEAE
+416 DE
-423 DALLTTLEEET
+423 DALVDDLDV
-434 SSSKAKSFE
+434 S
-443 FAELSQDSDSA
+443 
-454 ESGPKSMHQAA
+454 HAA
-465 DDVDDSTNDDT
+465 DGVVEPEAMLSEADN
-476 STSDKVDVSKSDT
+476 KVIDAAQQNGEV
-489 SHNSAEA
+489 
-496 HKSVTVIDVEDIE
+496 VIDVPQIE
-509 AIVAKLARIP
+509 YIISKIARIP
-519 PKSVSND
+519 PKSVSTD
-526 DKSLLEHLDRDLKR
+526 DKSVLQNLESNLKH
-540 LVFGQDEAIDTLS
+540 LVFGQDEAIKNLA

-559 RAGLKSPDKPIGS
+559 RAGLKPDDKPIGS

-591 NLLGVELVRFDM
+591 NLLGIELVRFDM

-661 VMDHGTLTDN
+661 VMDHGSLTDN
-671 NGRVS
+671 NGRTS

-689 GADSMSRASMGF
+689 GADSISRNSMGF
-701 THQDHSKDN
+701 TKQDHSRDN
-710 SEALKRVFTPEF
+710 SEAMKRMFTPEF

-736 PSIVVSVVDKFL
+736 QNVIVSVVDKFL
-748 VELQAQLDDKQVML
+748 VELQAQLDDKKVVL
-762 EIDDE
+762 EIDDA
-767 VRDYLAAKGYDRLM
+767 VRNYLAEKGYDRLM
-781 GARPMQRLIQDEI
+781 GARPMNRLIQDEI
-794 KKPLASMILFGDLAD
+794 KKPLAEQILFGDLVN
-809 GGTVHV
+809 GGTVSIRMNADKTAIELV
-815 TLQTT
+815 PI
-820 EDESEQ
+820 DEKQ
-826 GSSTIS
+826 V
-832 TDKADD
+832 D
-838 NQPKAM
+838 N
-844 DKATV
+844 V
-849 NNREILLTVVE
+849 
-860 THGSRNGDH
+860 
-869 SQSMPS
+869 